1 MRVAGR
7 VGGSSWTRC
16 ARRCGAR
23 EGAARRRGD
32 RIARARV
39 SDATTTTE
47 IAREADV
54 ECVVACD
61 GDDACVEALCREY
74 DVNLRAHT
82 RVRAVA
88 DESTAEDLSLSAYM
102 RLPVSQY
109 VDVPL
114 PLGATMTRVRAAVD
128 GATSRDEEFRLTIPG
143 LRFLTL
149 EVQPVIDVR
158 VRCLMDGETVKTW
171 HGRTWGEGQDPNEP
185 GARPETRDVD
195 MRGPCVLIE
204 VIRARVEGKTV
215 ESLGL
220 NDMFVNRGTTAFRW
234 RSRGDGSLHGPPL
247 TRTGFEADE
256 DRATEKES
264 EGACIMGW
272 TDIGVGVD
280 PPGPFAKL
288 PKSLTQKVGDA
299 VLGTTLG
306 VLQSVFVNGLARDYH
321 RWANDEQY
329 RRDRANQ

>member
-1 MRVAGR
+1 MPA
-7 VGGSSWTRC
+7 TLARC
-16 ARRCGAR
+16 ASPRAVCGRRSGSV
-23 EGAARRRGD
+23 
-32 RIARARV
+32 RATRV
-39 SDATTTTE
+39 SAVARTTDA
-47 IAREADV
+47 RPDADG
-54 ECVVACD
+54 CVVAGARD
-61 GDDACVEALCREY
+61 RADAPALCREY
-74 DVNLRAHT
+74 DTNLRAHT
-82 RVRAVA
+82 RVRAAV
-88 DESTAEDLSLSAYM
+88 DERAAEDVSLSAYM

-114 PLGATMTRVRAAVD
+114 PLGATMTRVRADAA
-128 GATSRDEEFRLTIPG
+128 ATSRDEEFRLTIPG

-158 VRCLMDGETVKTW
+158 VRCLDDGETVKTW
-171 HGRTWGEGQDPNEP
+171 HGRTWGEGQDPSEP
-185 GARPETRDVD
+185 GARPETRDAE

-204 VIRARVEGKTV
+204 IVRARVEGKTV

-220 NDMFVNRGTTAFRW
+220 NEMFVNRGTTAFRW
-234 RSRGDGSLHGPPL
+234 RSRGDGSLEGPPL
-247 TRTGFEADE
+247 TRTGFEEDE

-288 PKSLTQKVGDA
+288 PKSLTQRVGDA

-306 VLQSVFVNGLARDYH
+306 ILQSVFVNGLARDYH

-329 RRDRANQ
+329 RMDRSNK